1 MEKRG
6 HLGIEPKYS
15 KLFIICGKSV
25 TEDDLRENFSIFG
38 NIEYAQVKMDR
49 KTGKSKGLCY
59 VKYYKASAAAEAL
72 EEMNGAKVGSES
84 RGIKIVLASDNP
96 DQNKDNREYEPNRV
110 FVRVPKMIS
119 LSEIEDEFKEYG
131 RITNINHLKEK
142 GLAFI
147 SYTKFKDA
155 AKAVEGC
162 PARYKAAFAEP
173 KPSHPAANQDFSDG
187 GRGGGGMMGS
197 MDGMHGSNGGGG
209 MGYGRDMGGYGMDGG
224 MDGGGMGASFNQ
236 PQQGNMN
243 TQQFNTNL
251 SSSMINM
258 IQQNSVVG
266 NSSSCRLKV
275 KFNPAMSKETFMA
288 LFNIVPGLVNCD
300 LLDLTN
306 DGAIGVVIYNNAQ
319 SAAYAAE
326 RLNNLGVPA
335 GSKLQVVVDEVQGGP
350 PDKVADL
357 VNTIQQATQAL
368 KEVGYG
374 GLANEVSG
382 SVGRGGAS
390 MMGADNMMG
399 GASRGGGAIG
409 GMMGGGMG
417 MGGMGGGMGGNTMM
431 DNGMMGS
438 IPSLMETSG
447 SRSMGGRGDHRGDVR
462 SRLGGGGS
470 GGKDAQDF
478 CSANL
483 PGRAK
488 MLPAATP
495 RLVSLWF
502 LLPDLDTLPDPD
514 IVTDAFCR
522 FGNLIDA
529 TCLRGKKCGY
539 ANYGSRQSASAAI
552 STLNGCQFMGSR
564 FRVEVADETRSK
576 RKRQKTE

>member
-1 MEKRG
+1 MERRG
-6 HLGIEPKYS
+6 APIEPKYS
-15 KLFIICGKSV
+15 KLFIMAGKSV
-25 TEDDLRENFSIFG
+25 TEDDLRESFSIFG
-38 NIEYAQVKMDR
+38 NIESAIVKIDR
-49 KTGKSKGLCY
+49 NTGKSKGLCY
-59 VKYYKASAAAEAL
+59 VKYYLASAAAEAL
-72 EEMNGAKVGSES
+72 EEMNGAKLGSEP
-84 RGIKIVLASDNP
+84 RGIKILLASENP
-96 DQNKDNREYEPNRV
+96 VQNKDNRECELPTRV
-110 FVRVPKMIS
+110 FIRVPTTIS
-119 LSEIEDEFKEYG
+119 QGEIKDEFKEYG
-131 RITNINHLKEK
+131 RIVNINHIKAK

-147 SYTKFKDA
+147 TYDKFVDA
-155 AKAVEGC
+155 AKSVEGC
-162 PARYKAAFAEP
+162 PAKYKAAFAEP
-173 KPSHPAANQDFSDG
+173 KPAHPAANQDYSDG
-187 GRGGGGMMGS
+187 GHGGGGMMGS

-224 MDGGGMGASFNQ
+224 MDGGMGASFNQ

-243 TQQFNTNL
+243 QQQFNTNL

-258 IQQNSVVG
+258 IQQNSAVG

-335 GSKLQVVVDEVQGGP
+335 GSKLQVVVDEVQGQGGP

-374 GLANEVSG
+374 GLVNEASG
-382 SVGRGGAS
+382 SVVRGGAT
-390 MMGADNMMG
+390 MMG
-399 GASRGGGAIG
+399 GASRGGGTVG

-431 DNGMMGS
+431 DNGMIGGGS
-438 IPSLMETSG
+438 IPSLMSMESSGNMGG
-447 SRSMGGRGDHRGDVR
+447 SRSMGGRGDVR
-462 SRLGGGGS
+462 SRLGGGGG
-470 GGKDAQDF
+470 GGKDAQDV
-478 CSANL
+478 CSVNL

-488 MLPAATP
+488 MLPASTP
-495 RLVSLWF
+495 RLISLWF
-502 LLPDLDTLPDPD
+502 LLPDLDKLPDPE

-539 ANYGSRQSASAAI
+539 ANYGSEQSASAAI
-552 STLNGCQFMGSR
+552 STLNGCQFLGSR